1 MISPTGVE
9 HAPHFGG
16 SVWLFWTCRPC
27 LAPARLRPPHPKSRK
42 HFSPKCAKQFCRS
55 GFLSRREIGRREYL
69 AYCQGQL
76 RSMGGNPPGKT
87 VIHRPPT
94 YCPNIR
100 VSYLWRLIQKIRYR
114 LVLNE
119 VFAIL
124 GCRVIAILL
133 NSITLT
139 IANCQKR
146 PIIAARSIG
155 ILI

>member
-1 MISPTGVE
+1 MTSPTGVE

-87 VIHRPPT
+87 DTGSTPVGLSRKQIIRILIF
-94 YCPNIR
+94 YYQNIR
-100 VSYLWRLIQKIRYR
+100 IDSTEGDVFLIKEFNQEI
-114 LVLNE
+114 VLRRKM
-119 VFAIL
+119 I
-124 GCRVIAILL
+124 
-133 NSITLT
+133 
-139 IANCQKR
+139 
-146 PIIAARSIG
+146 
-155 ILI
+155 

>member
-1 MISPTGVE
+1 MTSPTGVE

-87 VIHRPPT
+87 DTGSTPVGLSLRILIFRWRHADLLFKSGRKIS
-94 YCPNIR
+94 NIPIA
-100 VSYLWRLIQKIRYR
+100 YLLGRLIH
-114 LVLNE
+114 LNPAVL
-119 VFAIL
+119 
-124 GCRVIAILL
+124 
-133 NSITLT
+133 
-139 IANCQKR
+139 Q
-146 PIIAARSIG
+146 
-155 ILI
+155 